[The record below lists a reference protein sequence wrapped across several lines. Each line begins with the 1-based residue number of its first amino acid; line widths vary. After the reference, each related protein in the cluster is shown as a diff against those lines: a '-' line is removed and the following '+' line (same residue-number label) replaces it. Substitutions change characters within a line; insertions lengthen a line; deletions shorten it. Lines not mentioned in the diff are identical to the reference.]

1 MTNLNA
7 RKAAIAAM
15 QACAVKP
22 TSIITYQSEG
32 QVAIIAGAKD
42 LAALGAF
49 SEQLTLTRILVGKAT
64 DGLLNS
70 HFDTQYETAKE
81 LLVEGYLGN
90 FNIQSKLNTGA
101 NTLKADI
108 VVNMT
113 AESYF
118 SQQLLPAGYL
128 EIASGSEDFAQL
140 NEQLMDMLGVFEKP
154 RYFQHDASLCAHS
167 SNGRTVCTQCIDAC
181 PAGAITSL
189 NLMIEV
195 NPYLCQG
202 GGSCATV
209 CPSGA
214 MQYVYPSLQ
223 DNGNRIRKMLQAY
236 TAQGGIN
243 PVLLLH
249 VADADSER
257 LLQQFDNLLPL
268 ELEELASAGAE
279 LWMSALAYG
288 ASQVVLLVNDE
299 VPALSLQKLQQQLEW
314 CQSVLHGL
322 GINPAAISLL
332 HARDEL
338 NLIQRVDATPAAE
351 IVMPQNKRS
360 AFFQSLDHLYKYAAK
375 TREIVELTAEA
386 PFGQVIIDESRCT
399 LCMACVGACPGRAL
413 QDGSN
418 RAMPE
423 IFFIESQCIQ
433 CGTCTQT
440 CPEDAIA
447 ISPRLVLDR
456 EKRNQSR
463 VLNQDTPFACISCGK
478 PFAPASVIHKM
489 THALNGHYMFGTQRA
504 KSRLKMCDSC
514 RVADIVQ
521 DPDALNGNFDPL
533 NTNSGNRL
541 S

>member
-7 RKAAIAAM
+7 RKAAVAAM

-22 TSIITYQSEG
+22 TSLITYQAQG
-32 QVAIIAGAKD
+32 QVAVIAEAEH
-42 LAALGAF
+42 LAALGTFADP
-49 SEQLTLTRILVGKAT
+49 LTLTRILVAKVA
-64 DGLLNS
+64 DGLSNNQ
-70 HFDTQYETAKE
+70 FDMQYETAEE
-81 LLVEGYLGN
+81 LVVEGYLGN
-90 FNIQSKLNTGA
+90 FNIHSRLDTSRQA
-101 NTLKADI
+101 VKADI

-113 AESYF
+113 TVSYF

-128 EIASGSEDFAQL
+128 KISPGGEDFAQL
-140 NEQLMDMLGVFEKP
+140 NEQLLDMVGVFEKP

-181 PAGAITSL
+181 PASAISSL

-223 DNGNRIRKMLQAY
+223 DNGNRIRKMLQVYAE
-236 TAQGGIN
+236 QGGDN

-249 VADADSER
+249 VEDAHSER

-279 LWMSALAYG
+279 LWLSALAYG
-288 ASQVVLLVNDE
+288 ATQVVLLLNDE

-332 HARDEL
+332 HARGEL
-338 NLIQRVDATPAAE
+338 TLIPREDNTPAAE
-351 IVMPQNKRS
+351 VVMPQNKRS
-360 AFFQSLDHLYKYAAK
+360 AFFQALDHLYKYAAK

-386 PFGQVIIDESRCT
+386 PFGQAIIDESRCT

-447 ISPRLVLDR
+447 ISPRLLLDR

-478 PFAPASVIHKM
+478 PFAPTSVIHKM
-489 THALNGHYMFGTQRA
+489 THALNGHYMFGTPRA
-504 KSRLKMCDSC
+504 KNRLKMCDSC

-533 NTNSGNRL
+533 NTDSGNRL